1 MSRKFSSD
9 RFSRR
14 RPSNVTVN
22 EILCPTAFISVFASN
37 LANPSVS
44 PEPCSRQR
52 DARRF
57 VARDEKFACYARK
70 FFRSDAASTK
80 ALCGKLHA
88 CKFIRF
94 IRRYSATF
102 IDALSDG
109 ILWFP
114 SYIPRIVAAHRIRIG
129 LQKHVM
135 GSTINLDQRFVSD
148 GEYNELSI
156 SSYGSIDLAGFGRV
170 GLIPPRERERSLS
183 SSVQIRLVVCVRA
196 FLETRGKRRAEKRTR
211 TRVRKTNERSLR
223 GVLHRGE
230 PRSSIEN

>member
-1 MSRKFSSD
+1 MSRKFSGD

-14 RPSNVTVN
+14 QPSNVTLN
-22 EILCPTAFISVFASN
+22 EILCPTAFISAFASN
-37 LANPSVS
+37 LVNPSVS
-44 PEPCSRQR
+44 PEPCSRQH

-102 IDALSDG
+102 IDALSDA

-114 SYIPRIVAAHRIRIG
+114 SYIPRIAAAHRTYA
-129 LQKHVM
+129 LDYK
-135 GSTINLDQRFVSD
+135 STSWDRRLIW
-148 GEYNELSI
+148 I
-156 SSYGSIDLAGFGRV
+156 SVLYPMENATDY
-170 GLIPPRERERSLS
+170 RS
-183 SSVQIRLVVCVRA
+183 A
-196 FLETRGKRRAEKRTR
+196 RT
-211 TRVRKTNERSLR
+211 S
-223 GVLHRGE
+223 
-230 PRSSIEN
+230 